1 MVCTIPQKIAYTL
14 FQILWRE
21 MKQNEKASLMRVIS
35 DLIQADGIIDM
46 QEIEYLE
53 TLRTKYKIMPDDERR
68 ADHLT
73 FAEAVTTLAEAEAVL
88 RHQLVTDFAE
98 VAMSDNY
105 CARAEAL
112 LMLALRYCLVV
123 ANGGSAS
130 IISVS
135 NAEVQF
141 DDNQLLYVESQ
152 YDTCINTQIE
162 SHFNELSN
170 MVRLAGFDFVYIP
183 RVSAHYGSISE
194 DDMKRVVRFLYPS
207 VSIERLQLVWGSL
220 QSLKTHE
227 YCRDLLSAKLGLR
240 EMAFV
245 APSVMIKVGDSVVG
259 GESFSNFL
267 LVEVGKNVLLSVEQL
282 LAVYAKLFH
291 NLHLNYLHEEPGRF
305 VYKGFYRQVFDLHML
320 RRGIKSRIVVDTV
333 RGCISLPDADTVI
346 DVHRREK
353 ALYALFLLESV
364 REGINFT
371 KPDSACGLK
380 SYNCRMDHVM
390 QKYRKIYAKFG
401 GDPVKA
407 PNICD
412 YSTRGP
418 MIAML
423 KKKILSLDDV
433 LHHASSY
440 CVERNSYGNYTIDIT
455 PDMICCIDSNFQ
467 LCPLWE
473 NDEWRAIAAL

>member
-1 MVCTIPQKIAYTL
+1 
-14 FQILWRE
+14 
-21 MKQNEKASLMRVIS
+21 
-35 DLIQADGIIDM
+35 
-46 QEIEYLE
+46 
-53 TLRTKYKIMPDDERR
+53 MPDDEQR

-207 VSIERLQLVWGSL
+207 VSIERLQLVWDSL

-267 LVEVGKNVLLSVEQL
+267 LVEVGKMYSCR
-282 LAVYAKLFH
+282 
-291 NLHLNYLHEEPGRF
+291 LNN
-305 VYKGFYRQVFDLHML
+305 
-320 RRGIKSRIVVDTV
+320 
-333 RGCISLPDADTVI
+333 SLPSMPNFSTIYTSTICTKNLA
-346 DVHRREK
+346 
-353 ALYALFLLESV
+353 ALSTKDSTAKCS
-364 REGINFT
+364 IFT
-371 KPDSACGLK
+371 C
-380 SYNCRMDHVM
+380 
-390 QKYRKIYAKFG
+390 
-401 GDPVKA
+401 
-407 PNICD
+407 
-412 YSTRGP
+412 
-418 MIAML
+418 
-423 KKKILSLDDV
+423 
-433 LHHASSY
+433 
-440 CVERNSYGNYTIDIT
+440 CVEA
-455 PDMICCIDSNFQ
+455 
-467 LCPLWE
+467 LK
-473 NDEWRAIAAL
+473 AASWSIQCAAVLVYLMPTR